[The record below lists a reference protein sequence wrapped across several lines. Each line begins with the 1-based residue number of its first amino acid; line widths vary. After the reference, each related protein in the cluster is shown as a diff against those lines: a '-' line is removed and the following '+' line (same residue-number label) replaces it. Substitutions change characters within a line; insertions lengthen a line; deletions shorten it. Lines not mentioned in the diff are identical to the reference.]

1 MLDNAILERTKRY
14 DLLVRLGVS
23 DPPKVG
29 YLSLNEIDYKTVHEA
44 YQYLCMRF
52 VDDYV
57 SAPSTFAL
65 LHKSFLKIARPT
77 IKDPR
82 KDKIDFIPEVKDKEK
97 KKKEETKNKE
107 YSLFDDIDP
116 TSTGQASRD
125 IRRGSL
131 QQPPTSP
138 PKSDPRRASVGA
150 KRGAG
155 VSKMPNLPSMME
167 GGSR

>member
-1 MLDNAILERTKRY
+1 MEIWDQKQRFGVPEPPE
-14 DLLVRLGVS
+14 LGFPTFEEM
-23 DPPKVG
+23 DM
-29 YLSLNEIDYKTVHEA
+29 KTVHEA